1 VNTGLIRSVMLA
13 SASPVERPQGCA
25 GEALAPDLVPEDL
38 APVCHHASV
47 IFDDATTA
55 ALRQYARA
63 CDSLDAA
70 SDDAEVLHRSDLK
83 SLAALNLRKALAA
96 AGWSAPTG
104 QRTST

>member
-1 VNTGLIRSVMLA
+1 MLA

-25 GEALAPDLVPEDL
+25 GEARSQPGSRRSSSASATMP
-38 APVCHHASV
+38 SV

-55 ALRQYARA
+55 ALRQYVRA
-63 CDSLDAA
+63 CDALEAA
-70 SDDAEVLHRSDLK
+70 TDDAQVLNLSDLK

-96 AGWSAPTG
+96 AGSSAPTG